1 MSTHPHGIHQGSHR
15 RLSFPGRKPAGSWAR
30 TGEPARQV
38 GSHDP
43 PQPSS
48 SRPSTGPSLCH
59 DRRRTRPTH
68 DALAIE
74 TLVSTTCTVDLTP
87 KLTVEQR
94 AISALCN
101 EILWSPRRD
110 SNPRPSDTESDDK
123 ASGPEWEDSCGAE
136 GDARPPTGVRCLPE
150 GAFHSGRRSPPSGEA
165 RCADRGHDR
174 PAGTP
179 EGPEAGART
188 PT

>member
-1 MSTHPHGIHQGSHR
+1 MTRPNHPAADHQR
-15 RLSFPGRKPAGSWAR
+15 VRPYAM
-30 TGEPARQV
+30 TG
-38 GSHDP
+38 G
-43 PQPSS
+43 
-48 SRPSTGPSLCH
+48 
-59 DRRRTRPTH
+59 RTRPTH

-94 AISALCN
+94 AISALCH

-136 GDARPPTGVRCLPE
+136 GDARPPHRRPMPSRGGVPFRAKITSI
-150 GAFHSGRRSPPSGEA
+150 G
-165 RCADRGHDR
+165 
-174 PAGTP
+174 
-179 EGPEAGART
+179 
-188 PT
+188 